1 MKFIRIIQDRGHL
14 MERSNKF
21 IEIGYVLS
29 IVFFILG
36 LRIALTWSYTSRLV
50 GIALVCLS
58 LLIAFKCY
66 KKTHIMNGEYYVDK
80 KQALMGLF
88 LILID
93 VIYNIISL
101 DAFKS
106 FDFGVIIAGF
116 LIILLNIG
124 FFSFL
129 KLDRKIISFSTF
141 FLFIMMIL
149 YGFLFSGL
157 PFILGDKD
165 YNLFFEFVTD
175 SVVLIAGYILNIIKP
190 TTIND
195 NLINFHGFKIW
206 IGNPC
211 SGIESI
217 SVFFSAVIAYMIASK
232 MKDIK
237 KVLKYLLIGG
247 VILYIVN
254 ILRVLTIILTGY
266 YLGIEIMQFVH
277 YHLGWIF
284 FLISMGVFWS
294 FVLKDSDPENLSK
307 N

>member
-1 MKFIRIIQDRGHL
+1 MDDDKH
-14 MERSNKF
+14 
-21 IEIGYVLS
+21 
-29 IVFFILG
+29 
-36 LRIALTWSYTSRLV
+36 
-50 GIALVCLS
+50 
-58 LLIAFKCY
+58 
-66 KKTHIMNGEYYVDK
+66 YVDK
-80 KQALMGLF
+80 KQVLMGLF
-88 LILID
+88 LIIID
-93 VIYNIISL
+93 ILYNIISA

-141 FLFIMMIL
+141 FLFIMMLL

-165 YNLFFEFVTD
+165 YNLFFEFATD

-195 NLINFHGFKIW
+195 NLINFHGFKVW

-232 MKDIK
+232 IKDVK
-237 KVLKYLLIGG
+237 KIFKYLLVGG
-247 VILYIVN
+247 AILYIIN

-266 YLGIEIMQFVH
+266 YLGTEIMQFVH
-277 YHLGWIF
+277 YHLGWVF

-294 FVLKDSDPENLSK
+294 FVLNNTDPENLSK